1 MARIVTH
8 KPDHPARENE
18 VSYSAAQ
25 VKADFAASLEPAPKL
40 VPRKNPTYLFEEGPI
55 SVLCEYVVLN
65 PWFWKEEDEPQVQI
79 VKAWLDGGGRD
90 QVEVSTSFF
99 SGRALLSME
108 AEISN
113 EVNQEGHDDF

>member
-1 MARIVTH
+1 MA
-8 KPDHPARENE
+8 AN
-18 VSYSAAQ
+18 YSAAQ